1 MPGAVGYLFFA
12 VDELQ
17 LLDNRVDTT
26 RVRQFVQQKVKRVN
40 RFVQFEN
47 DGLKEKKTA
56 DILTA
61 R

>member
-1 MPGAVGYLFFA
+1 MPGAVSYLFFA

>member
-40 RFVQFEN
+40 RFVQFEK